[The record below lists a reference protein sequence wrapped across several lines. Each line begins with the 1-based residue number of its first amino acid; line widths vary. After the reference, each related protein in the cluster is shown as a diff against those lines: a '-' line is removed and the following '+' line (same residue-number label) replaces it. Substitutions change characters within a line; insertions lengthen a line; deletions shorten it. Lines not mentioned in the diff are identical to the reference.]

1 MKDILRSMFGF
12 INDMV
17 VSYGS
22 EIKNLIDIQF
32 IEKILFNL
40 RKFKIKKFEDE
51 LFNQEEVFIVLYYFY
66 IKHIFILLIV

>member
-1 MKDILRSMFGF
+1 MLGF

-22 EIKNLIDIQF
+22 EMRNLMDIQF
-32 IEKILFNL
+32 IDKILFNL

-51 LFNQEEVFIVLYYFY
+51 IFNQEEVIIFSFY
-66 IKHIFILLIV
+66 IFMAYLF

>member
-1 MKDILRSMFGF
+1 MFGF

-22 EIKNLIDIQF
+22 EMKNLIDIQF

-51 LFNQEEVFIVLYYFY
+51 IFNQEEVFIVLYYFY